1 MLTSKRCEPK
11 QLCAIGLLIVLCMI
25 LTGCW
30 DQRELQDRGFVLA
43 SAIDANDESSS
54 SLKQQ
59 RIESFAYPH
68 GGSPYRLSL
77 QMLRLGGQTSEEGSK
92 KSNGGKTYVLSNTGH
107 SLFEMARDMW
117 GQSSKALWFEHQQA
131 IIISE
136 AALKHAGLAHF
147 LDFFQRD
154 SEMRWRTRIYIT
166 PGKARPL
173 LEYEP
178 PSGEPGGL
186 FFTALSRQYGKDPHL
201 PTFRTDLGFTTF
213 DLDNGSDIILPRI
226 EMVDNDVKVNGAALF
241 KKDRLVGYIDE
252 YAVKGQKY
260 ILGMEKS
267 ALITFECPLHPGG
280 VTVFELYRH
289 HTVLT
294 PHVEGDSIYFTLDI
308 AMRGNLGEATCALKH
323 NTTGRQYQEDARQM
337 FAQEVKRNIE
347 YGRKTAQDLGVDVLN
362 YSRLLKAKEPK
373 TWEKIKDRW
382 DEIFPT
388 IPLIVSVN
396 ITILNVGEHQ

>member
-1 MLTSKRCEPK
+1 
-11 QLCAIGLLIVLCMI
+11 MI

-30 DQRELQDRGFVLA
+30 DQRELQDRGFVLV

-54 SLKQQ
+54 SQKQQ
-59 RIESFAYPH
+59 RIESFTHPH

-136 AALKHAGLAHF
+136 AVLKHTGLAHF

-186 FFTALSRQYGKDPHL
+186 FFTALARQYSKDPHL

-213 DLDNGSDIILPRI
+213 DLDNGNDIILPRI

-308 AMRGNLGEATCALKH
+308 AMRGNLGEATCALEH
-323 NTTGRQYQEDARQM
+323 NTTGRQYQDDARQM